1 MFIRKLA
8 ALASLATVGLLS
20 LGAGAA
26 SATSTAI
33 RTDAPSA
40 LLTGAT
46 TITNGGSDSST
57 MAFAGFGSFHCAQTT
72 FEATLASNTG
82 AASVTGTLNQLTFT
96 SCVDTIPVITFT
108 SCHLDASLGLSGI
121 HIVADNSPAA
131 GANGTVQV
139 TDPRVKCLISG
150 GGGHA
155 GCYYTFT
162 SATAIGNVFNANSRI
177 VFPAITVHHVTGT
190 GDQGSLCPGLSS
202 LNTTLTD
209 VRQVGTNRTITV
221 TTT

>member
-1 MFIRKLA
+1 MLIRKMA
-8 ALASLATVGLLS
+8 VLASLATIGLLS

-33 RTDAPSA
+33 RTDPGG

-46 TITNGGSDSST
+46 TITNGASDTST
-57 MAFAGFGSFHCAQTT
+57 LALDGLGTIHCSQTT

-82 AASVTGTLNQLTFT
+82 ASSVTGTLNQLTFT
-96 SCVDTIPVITFT
+96 SCTDTIPVIGIS
-108 SCHLDASLGLSGI
+108 SCHLDASLGLPAI
-121 HIVADNSPAA
+121 HIVADNSSAA

-139 TDPRVKCLISG
+139 TDPRVKCNLING
-150 GGGHA
+150 GNA
-155 GCYYTFT
+155 GCYYTGT
-162 SATAIGNVFNANSRI
+162 SSSAIGDAFNANSRI
-177 VFPAITVHHVTGT
+177 VFPNVTAHHVTGS
-190 GDQGSLCPGLSS
+190 GDQGVLCGTQGSF
-202 LNTTLTD
+202 NATLTD